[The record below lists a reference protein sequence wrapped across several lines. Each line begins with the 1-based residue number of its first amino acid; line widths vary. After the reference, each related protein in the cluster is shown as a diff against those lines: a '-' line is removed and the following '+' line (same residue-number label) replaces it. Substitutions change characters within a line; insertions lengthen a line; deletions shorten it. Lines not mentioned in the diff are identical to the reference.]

1 MKALLAAAVAVAALL
16 LFSLDLGTGQITGLN
31 IGTAAALG
39 VAGTI
44 CIITMLFFSFAYY
57 YFVCLNIINICCLP
71 LLFFSLSCFRGLD

>member
-44 CIITMLFFSFAYY
+44 ITVM
-57 YFVCLNIINICCLP
+57 
-71 LLFFSLSCFRGLD
+71 